1 MAGKGWLEPGSKE
14 RMTTRPRKPTHNWG
28 VLAQSVRGAAHCRKG
43 EPNQDAVA
51 WFPVAAPGPPL
62 ILAVSD
68 GHGSSKSF
76 RSDRGARFAVSA
88 AVDES
93 QNLLASLPETT
104 DAVVDAVEKELP
116 AALVQA
122 WASRVREDI
131 ASEPFAARERKA
143 FIAQYGAPAWKAL
156 KANPLL
162 AYGATL
168 LLAIATQDYL
178 ILAQI
183 GDGDIVTVTRAGCAS
198 RPLRIDPRLFAGET
212 TSLCTADAVD
222 SFSVFVASV
231 NEDRPAL
238 VLLSSDGYANSYEDD
253 GGFLS
258 VGSDLLMM
266 LREHDAETVQRDL
279 ESWLEEVSRDGSG
292 DDITLG
298 VLCLL

>member
-1 MAGKGWLEPGSKE
+1 MKTRE
-14 RMTTRPRKPTHNWG
+14 RKRAQTWG

-51 WFPVAAPGPPL
+51 WFPVDVSGPPL

-88 AVDES
+88 AVEEA
-93 QNLLASLPETT
+93 QKFLAGLPESIE
-104 DAVVDAVEKELP
+104 AAREAAEKDLP
-116 AALVQA
+116 QALVQA
-122 WASRVREDI
+122 WVRLVLNDI
-131 ASEPFAARERKA
+131 AEEPFAAKERKA
-143 FIAQYGAPAWKAL
+143 FVAQYGAPAWKAL

-168 LLAIATQDYL
+168 LLAVATQDFL
-178 ILAQI
+178 VLAQI

-198 RPLRIDPRLFAGET
+198 RPLRLDPRLFAGET
-212 TSLCTADAVD
+212 TSLCTADAVE
-222 SFSVFVASV
+222 SFCVFIGSMK
-231 NEDRPAL
+231 EDRPAL

-279 ESWLEEVSRDGSG
+279 EPWLEEVSREGSG